1 LKPAGLDSSLESS
14 LVAPEPI
21 AETLPE
27 PQVAVDPDPLPTP
40 TPSSRASSAWRVLWE
55 LLHDVSVAVLFC
67 FFLVTFVA
75 QAFRVQGTSMQPL
88 LQDGERIV
96 VNKLLY
102 RFHPIERGDVV
113 VFWYPRDPAVS
124 FIKRVVGLPGDMLEL
139 RDGYLYVNGRVV
151 EEPYLGGEGK
161 QSFRDLSNLAPTE
174 VKPGFYF
181 VLGDHRGSSNDS
193 RNWGEVPEKYIYGK
207 AVLRFWPLSKS
218 GRIH

>member
-1 LKPAGLDSSLESS
+1 LKPTSVPSLESP
-14 LVAPEPI
+14 LIGQDPTATV
-21 AETLPE
+21 LPE
-27 PQVAVDPDPLPTP
+27 TPPAASDGSPALPPAEDP
-40 TPSSRASSAWRVLWE
+40 SARGASVWRVLWE

-96 VNKLLY
+96 VNKLRY
-102 RFHPIERGDVV
+102 RFQPIERGDVV
-113 VFWYPRDPAVS
+113 VFWYPHDPSVS

-139 RDGYLYVNGRVV
+139 REGVLYVNGRPQ
-151 EEPYLGGEGK
+151 EEAYLK
-161 QSFRDLSNLAPTE
+161 NFRDLSNMAPTE
-174 VKPGFYF
+174 VKAGFYF

-207 AVLRFWPLSKS
+207 AILRFWPMAKA

>member
-1 LKPAGLDSSLESS
+1 VKPTGLDPIVSTEEATLDPMPGGPA
-14 LVAPEPI
+14 VAPTPE
-21 AETLPE
+21 ARRLP
-27 PQVAVDPDPLPTP
+27 
-40 TPSSRASSAWRVLWE
+40 WRIVWE

-88 LQDGERIV
+88 LEDGERIV

-102 RFHPIERGDVV
+102 RFHTIQRGDVV
-113 VFWYPRDPAVS
+113 VFWWPRDPRVS
-124 FIKRVVGLPGDMLEL
+124 FIKRVVGLPGDRVEL
-139 RDGYLYVNGRVV
+139 RNGVLFVNDREVP
-151 EEPYLGGEGK
+151 EPYLLPPPEG
-161 QSFRDLSNLAPTE
+161 RDESSAPLTE
-174 VKPGFYF
+174 VKQGYYY

-207 AVLRFWPLSKS
+207 AVLRFWPVAKA

>member
-1 LKPAGLDSSLESS
+1 LKPGGLDSSLESA
-14 LVAPEPI
+14 LVAQEPVAEAPPEAP
-21 AETLPE
+21 AEGPALLP
-27 PQVAVDPDPLPTP
+27 PATP
-40 TPSSRASSAWRVLWE
+40 TPKSGSPWRVIWE

-113 VFWYPRDPAVS
+113 VFWYPRDPSVS
-124 FIKRVVGLPGDMLEL
+124 FIKRVVGLPGDMIEL
-139 RDGYLYVNGRVV
+139 RDGYLYVNGRTLD
-151 EEPYLGGEGK
+151 EPYLGNGAK
-161 QSFRDLSNLAPTE
+161 SFRDLSNLAPME

-207 AVLRFWPLSKS
+207 AVVRFWPVAKS